1 LSLTTLI
8 RWMTSSHARPG
19 ASGDYLGGR
28 GPACGRR
35 RVLRRAHAAPP
46 RRAHGPAGWGRPPP
60 AAPRGACLGQPGAV
74 EVRETLFRFRGP
86 RSEGQGTRRP
96 TPHPDSGRRTA
107 SRGAGAPLA
116 HRRGAGAPLPPLA
129 ATQWSTRTLQWTARS
144 PGLPCRLGQ
153 WTLLVHCDSPWLHC
167 ENAPLHWAFAPL

>member
-1 LSLTTLI
+1 
-8 RWMTSSHARPG
+8 MTSSHARP
-19 ASGDYLGGR
+19 A
-28 GPACGRR
+28 R
-35 RVLRRAHAAPP
+35 RVITSAAEVPRVAVVACCAARTPP
-46 RRAHGPAGWGRPPP
+46 AARTDARTTCRLGRPPP
-60 AAPRGACLGQPGAV
+60 AALRGACLGHPGAV

-153 WTLLVHCDSPWLHC
+153 WTLLVHCDSPRLHC